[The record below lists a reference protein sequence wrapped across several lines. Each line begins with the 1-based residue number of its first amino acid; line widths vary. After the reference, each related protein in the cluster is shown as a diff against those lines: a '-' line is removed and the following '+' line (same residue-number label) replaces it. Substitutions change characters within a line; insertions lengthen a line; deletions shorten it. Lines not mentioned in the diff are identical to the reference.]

1 MAGTRVQTER
11 ITNQGLSRE
20 RVNRLSGIT
29 RLPASARV
37 LTSFLALALHLDTLP
52 MGVQGLILGRVLVA
66 VVALICGFFFNS
78 AYIVGIM
85 ELFNQK

>member
-52 MGVQGLILGRVLVA
+52 RGVQGLILGRVLVA
-66 VVALICGFFFNS
+66 VVDFFFLNS

-85 ELFNQK
+85 GLFNQK

>member
-11 ITNQGLSRE
+11 MTNQGLSRE
-20 RVNRLSGIT
+20 RVDRLSGIT

-52 MGVQGLILGRVLVA
+52 RGVQGLILGSV
-66 VVALICGFFFNS
+66 CGSGGSNMWIFFNS

-85 ELFNQK
+85 GLFNQK